1 MVALVSAIT
10 AVGALAGGVHLPE
23 HGAIFIAATV
33 GGLVAGRSVA
43 GRVPRQW
50 TQVTFSIL
58 VVAVALSWLVR
69 DLP

>member
-23 HGAIFIAATV
+23 HGAIFIGATV
-33 GGLVAGRSVA
+33 GGLVA